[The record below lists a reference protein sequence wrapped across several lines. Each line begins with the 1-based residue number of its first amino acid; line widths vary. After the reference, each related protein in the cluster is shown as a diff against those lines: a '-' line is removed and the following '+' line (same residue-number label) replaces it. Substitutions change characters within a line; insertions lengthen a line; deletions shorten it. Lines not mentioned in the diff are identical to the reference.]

1 MAKTKKKKAF
11 WDDFPQGFHHRRLG
25 TKAVGFETYVW
36 KGEPGPVVLA
46 NAGTHGDEYEGPNFL
61 ISMVNSWRPRKL
73 RGTVVIIPVLNEA
86 AFMAGLRCHPGD
98 GKNLARSFPGRPG
111 GSPID
116 RLAHLFLKN
125 VISYSDYYFDF
136 HSAGVVYEIAP
147 WVGYVT
153 HPNREINK
161 TQEKMAACFD
171 KYWCWS
177 APYLP
182 GRTASAAY
190 ELNIPF
196 IYTEGQGGGG
206 ILQKDVKILNDGFF
220 EFLKR
225 FGFIKG
231 RQRKLCRQHKRISKD
246 PKEAFVQI
254 HHKAPTTGMLDL
266 QVKLK
271 EAVKK
276 GQILGYVYPL
286 NGKPRK
292 VVKAEMSGKVVFLR
306 RKASIEKGEGVM
318 ALTPIQG
325 KL

>member
-1 MAKTKKKKAF
+1 MGDSKLKKAF
-11 WDDFPQGFHHRRLG
+11 WDDLPKGFHHRRLG
-25 TKAVGFETYVW
+25 TKSVGFEVYIW
-36 KGEPGPVVLA
+36 KGEPGQVVLA
-46 NAGTHGDEYEGPNFL
+46 NAGTHGDEYEGPKFL

-73 RGTVVIIPVLNEA
+73 RGTVVVIPVLNEA
-86 AFMAGLRCHPGD
+86 AFIAGLRCHPKD
-98 GKNLARSFPGRPG
+98 GKNLARSFPGRPK

-116 RLAHLFLKN
+116 QIAYLFLKN
-125 VISYSDYYFDF
+125 VISYSNYYFDF

-147 WVGYVT
+147 WVGFFT
-153 HPNREINK
+153 HPNREVNRIQK
-161 TQEKMAACFD
+161 KMAACFD

-206 ILQKDVKILNDGFF
+206 ILPKDVKILSEGFF

-225 FGFIKG
+225 FDFIKG
-231 RQRKLCRQHKRISKD
+231 RQRKLCKQYKRISRD

-254 HHKAPTTGMLDL
+254 HHKAPISGMVDL

-271 EAVKK
+271 EVVNKQ
-276 GQILGYVYPL
+276 QILGYVYSL
-286 NGKPRK
+286 NGKSKK
-292 VVKAEMSGKVVFLR
+292 VVKAEMSGTVVFLR
-306 RKASIEKGEGVM
+306 RKASIEKGEGII
-318 ALTPIQG
+318 ALAPIRD